1 MSDAAA
7 REQNDTET
15 DAEGHGLRVPF
26 SEDED
31 RRGSRD
37 ETARASVYET
47 TRAPAARR
55 RLAKLIAAKLVL
67 DLLFVGA
74 FALYTHA
81 VTFRHG
87 FEGALEH
94 IDGNGARGWVV
105 DLERPGEPV
114 EVQLFLNGKLAAA
127 AVARE
132 PLPADSAGATR
143 GVARRSFVFE
153 LKRYG
158 EYEARVY
165 AVREGRGGA
174 RRTLHQIGEPRYF
187 WWK

>member
-15 DAEGHGLRVPF
+15 DAAGHGLRVPF
-26 SEDED
+26 SEDEN
-31 RRGSRD
+31 RRDSRD
-37 ETARASVYET
+37 EAARASVYET
-47 TRAPAARR
+47 SHTHTARR
-55 RLAKLIAAKLVL
+55 RLARLIAAKLVL

-81 VTFRHG
+81 VTFRHD

-105 DLERPGEPV
+105 DHERPGEAV
-114 EVQLFLNGKLAAA
+114 EVQLFLNGKFVAA
-127 AVARE
+127 AVASE
-132 PLPADSAGATR
+132 PLPGDSAGTTPI
-143 GVARRSFVFE
+143 GARRAFVFE
-153 LKRYG
+153 FRRSG

-165 AVREGRGGA
+165 AVREGRGGT
-174 RRTLHQIGEPRYF
+174 RRTLHLIGEPRHF